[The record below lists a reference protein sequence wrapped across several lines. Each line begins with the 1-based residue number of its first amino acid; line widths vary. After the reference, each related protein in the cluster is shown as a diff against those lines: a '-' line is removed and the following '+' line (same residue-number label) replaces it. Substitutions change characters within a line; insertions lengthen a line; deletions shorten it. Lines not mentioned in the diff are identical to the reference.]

1 MKNIKYYIGFICVL
15 FIVAC
20 EDELDL
26 TPQSQLSTD
35 GFYQTD
41 TDFEQAIL
49 GVYSSFRSQF
59 GDIWVYG
66 DIRSDNTI
74 PVISGSITTLP
85 DFDNF
90 SILPDNSS
98 IASKW
103 DDSYNSVARINAILD
118 RIDEADISES
128 VRTRIR
134 GEALFARGL
143 IYFNLVRI
151 FGNVPLVL
159 TEISGT
165 EALEF
170 AQSPPSEVYPQI
182 VADLTEAAGL
192 LPASFSGADVGR
204 ATSIAA
210 NSLLGRVQL
219 TNGNYAAA
227 ETVLRSVTAQEGT
240 NVGLLDSYTD
250 VFDINNEYNEEIIFA
265 IRWANDGVNGNG
277 FNFGFTDINEPNNRG
292 TTDLY
297 NEYETGDVRRD
308 QTLNAVVSA
317 TDTLVYKYGVG
328 EAGLGESDWP
338 VLRYSDV
345 LLMLSEAINEQG
357 YVADGEAFDL
367 LNRVRTRAGLA
378 ALTSATVPDQ
388 AAFRLAME
396 HERRVELASE
406 GHRWFDLV
414 RTGRYLDVM
423 GSKGFNVEAFNDLFP
438 IPEDEIF
445 KINDPN
451 ILGQNPGY

>member
-1 MKNIKYYIGFICVL
+1 MFSM
-15 FIVAC
+15 AC

-26 TPQSQLSTD
+26 VPQSQLSTD

-41 TDFEQAIL
+41 ADFEQAIL
-49 GVYSSFRSQF
+49 GVYNSFREQF
-59 GDIWVYG
+59 DDIWVYG

-74 PVISGSITTLP
+74 PNVSGSITTLI
-85 DFDNF
+85 DFDGF
-90 SILPDNSS
+90 SILPDNAS
-98 IASKW
+98 IADKW
-103 DDSYNSVARINAILD
+103 DDSYNSIARINALLD

-128 VRTRIR
+128 VRTRVR

-143 IYFNLVRI
+143 VYFNVVRI
-151 FGNVPLVL
+151 FGNAPLVL
-159 TEISGT
+159 NEISGL

-170 AQSPPSEVYPQI
+170 PQSPPAEIYPQI
-182 VADLTEAAGL
+182 VADLTEAVNL
-192 LPASFSGADVGR
+192 LPASFSGDDVGR
-204 ATSIAA
+204 ATSVAA
-210 NSLLGRVQL
+210 NALLGRVQL

-227 ETVLRSVTAQEGT
+227 ETALRSVTAQEGT
-240 NVGLLDSYTD
+240 NLGLLDSYAD

-265 IRWANDGVNGNG
+265 IRWANDGINGNG
-277 FNFGFTDINEPNNRG
+277 FNFGFTENEPNNRA

-297 NEYETGDVRRD
+297 NEFETGDLRRD
-308 QTLNAVVSA
+308 QTLNTTVSA
-317 TDTLVYKYGVG
+317 TDTLVYKYGPG
-328 EAGLGESDWP
+328 ESGLGESDWP
-338 VLRYSDV
+338 VIRYSDV
-345 LLMLSEAINEQG
+345 LLMLSEAINEQA

-367 LNRVRTRAGLA
+367 LNRVRTRAGLTGV
-378 ALTSATVPDQ
+378 TSATVADQ
-388 AAFRLAME
+388 AAFRLAIE

-423 GSKGFNVEAFNDLFP
+423 GSKGFDVEAFNDLFP

-445 KINDPN
+445 KINDSN